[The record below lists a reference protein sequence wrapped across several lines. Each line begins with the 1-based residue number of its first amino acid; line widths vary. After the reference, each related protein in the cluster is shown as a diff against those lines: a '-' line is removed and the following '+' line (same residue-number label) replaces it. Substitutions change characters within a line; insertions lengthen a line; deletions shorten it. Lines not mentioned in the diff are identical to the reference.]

1 MIFLN
6 VVIEEKG
13 RDSEYSNWISLNFDP
28 DDESD
33 LKFALELQRRAV
45 DQGYRVNMTKD
56 EE

>member
-1 MIFLN
+1 MSRLN
-6 VVIEEKG
+6 VMIED
-13 RDSEYSNWISLNFDP
+13 RNDREYANWISLDFDP